1 MKKMMLVLFLIAGAG
16 FGLSGQAT
24 DKGNFLVGS
33 QIGLSAAQSNVKNS
47 AQTGE
52 ATEESPR
59 SVLISFSPA
68 VGYFLIN
75 DLALGIRM
83 DYTINQ
89 VKEPGRNR
97 IEDSDLLFGPF
108 GRYYY
113 PVFKDMSLLFELG
126 FGFGNSSDIQDVNGQ
141 QQRIKTNIFAAGF
154 GPGITVFSEK
164 AIGIEA
170 MLKYKYARS
179 NFNTRIGGV
188 EQDVLTRTNQIDL
201 FVGVQFYFGG
211 VKKIQM
217 Y

>member
-1 MKKMMLVLFLIAGAG
+1 MKKIMLVLFLISGAWLA
-16 FGLSGQAT
+16 LSGQAT
-24 DKGNFLVGS
+24 EKGNFLVGS
-33 QIGLSAAQSNVKNS
+33 QIGISAAQSNVTNS

-52 ATEESPR
+52 STEESPR
-59 SVLISFSPA
+59 SALISFSPA

-75 DLALGIRM
+75 DLTVGIRM

-113 PVFKDMSLLFELG
+113 PVFKDMSLVFELG

-141 QQRIKTNIFAAGF
+141 QQRIHSNIFAAGL

-188 EQDVLTRTNQIDL
+188 EQDVLTRTNQIDM
-201 FVGVQFYFGG
+201 FVGIQFYFGG